1 MHRERLAFLTELTA
15 ALADV
20 HTERGLARAVESTL
34 AKWCPGVRLSLGA
47 PSSDP
52 QHTELWPGLAVV
64 TPPGRQLPELL
75 ADGDVRAALASI
87 LHVARRHLLVV
98 QRVANLSRRAHVD
111 RKELRRDLERLAPAS
126 PIARSHAMREVLARV
141 TLVARHPTTVLLTGE
156 SGSGKE
162 VIAHQLHR
170 LSPRAHRPLVQINC
184 GALPASL
191 IESEL
196 FGHERGA
203 FTGADRMHR
212 GVFERADGGTLLL
225 DEIGDL
231 PLPAQVKLLRVIQER
246 KVRRVGGTE
255 TVGVDVRLVAATNR
269 DLAAMVREGGFRE
282 DLLYRLDVFSIR
294 LPPLRERRDD
304 LAPLVNAILDDL
316 AARLGIAP
324 PRVPRT
330 VMDRLAAHD
339 WPGNVRELANVLEAA
354 AIVSADGV
362 LTLPDHFATGGA
374 RKARAFD
381 ASVRQVIEGALRAAR
396 GKIYGAG
403 GAAERLGLKP
413 GTLQSKMK
421 KLGIERSRFV

>member
-304 LAPLVNAILDDL
+304 LAPLVNAILDDR
-316 AARLGIAP
+316 AAP
-324 PRVPRT
+324 PDPR
-330 VMDRLAAHD
+330 RPR
-339 WPGNVRELANVLEAA
+339 WPRSAEASPA
-354 AIVSADGV
+354 EHA
-362 LTLPDHFATGGA
+362 PA
-374 RKARAFD
+374 RCRHRSTRRAR
-381 ASVRQVIEGALRAAR
+381 
-396 GKIYGAG
+396 
-403 GAAERLGLKP
+403 
-413 GTLQSKMK
+413 
-421 KLGIERSRFV
+421 